1 LSADE
6 EAADDAVE
14 DSEPEQGASE
24 TGVSLRLDKWL
35 FHARFFRTRALA
47 ATVCTAGRIRLNRLV
62 VRKAHA
68 PVRPG
73 DVLTFPQGRLI
84 RVVRVRALGERRE
97 SAAAARLLYED
108 LDPLDKASS

>member
-1 LSADE
+1 MI
-6 EAADDAVE
+6 
-14 DSEPEQGASE
+14 
-24 TGVSLRLDKWL
+24 
-35 FHARFFRTRALA
+35 
-47 ATVCTAGRIRLNRLV
+47 CTAGRVRLNRLV

-84 RVVRVRALGERRE
+84 RVVRVRALGERRK

-108 LDPLDKASS
+108 LDPPGKAAS